1 MASSLN
7 NNSLYLLHLL
17 SCALRG
23 AAPVVLPAGVSW
35 DAVFNLAMRNSVATT
50 CAFAVAKAPSA
61 DEKERARWKTEV
73 DSNLMRHAMFDM
85 AREAVFSEMD
95 KVGLAHLPLKGIVTS
110 RVYPRPE
117 MRWMCDNDFL
127 FGRVRGDGLV
137 SAATESDASELRRIM
152 ETLGYRT
159 AHFGVGNHDSY
170 EKAPIYNFEPHRSL
184 ANPEVSWWE
193 YYSSPWERARRV
205 EGYSGLAYELSRE
218 DAYIFHIAHMFKH
231 FSASGHGVRGI
242 ADEWVLLSAWDA
254 SLDREYL
261 RRELKK
267 LGMVDFEASLRRVV
281 HCVIDEDACGGM
293 LAGDDGSLASEDEQ
307 MLAYMLG
314 SGTYGTL
321 GNHVRNEIAAD
332 AAENGKRGSRA
343 RYLWHRAF
351 PPLKKLRQGYPVLK
365 RAPWLL
371 PCVYIY
377 RLVVKPFTRTD
388 RLRVEL
394 EAVARVDEE

>member
-7 NNSLYLLHLL
+7 NNSLYLVHLL

-23 AAPVVLPAGVSW
+23 AVPASLPADVSW

-205 EGYSGLAYELSRE
+205 EGDSGLAYELSRE

-254 SLDREYL
+254 SLDCEYL

-281 HCVIDEDACGGM
+281 HCVIDGDACRGM
-293 LAGDDGSLASEDEQ
+293 LAGDDGPLASEDEQ

-321 GNHVRNEIAAD
+321 GNHVRNEITAD

-343 RYLWHRAF
+343 
-351 PPLKKLRQGYPVLK
+351 
-365 RAPWLL
+365 
-371 PCVYIY
+371 PCV
-377 RLVVKPFTRTD
+377 PSA
-388 RLRVEL
+388 E
-394 EAVARVDEE
+394 EAPSGVPHA